1 MNFLNWVHF
10 ASLTMSRCSAFF
22 VNFYKIA
29 VRPAMIYGTECWAV
43 KKKYILKMSVAEM
56 RKLIYKER

>member
-1 MNFLNWVHF
+1 
-10 ASLTMSRCSAFF
+10 MSRCSAFF